1 MMEMMSIDKRVDAQ
15 IVSFD
20 GKIGLY
26 VNDFKGNIIEK
37 NADEEFETASC
48 VKVFVLTELFRRL
61 HEGTVALDQKLP
73 YRKNN
78 YIDGSGILRSLSE
91 GLELS
96 LIDYATLM
104 IIVSDN
110 IATNILIEFLGVDR
124 INETIESFGLK
135 QSKLHNKIDFDKY
148 DKLGTSTPREYA
160 KIFELAYKKKLYSE
174 EISDKFI
181 EILKMQHYNTMMT
194 KDIAPY
200 YLDSEDTG
208 DEELIYFVTKSGSM
222 NACRNDG
229 GLVYTPF
236 GGYAISIFTK
246 EFYDPLYHNNHE
258 SYQFGSKVSN
268 LILNHYL
275 SLKGS
280 IE

>member
-1 MMEMMSIDKRVDAQ
+1 MEMMSIDKRIDAQ
-15 IVSFD
+15 MVSFN
-20 GKIGLY
+20 GKMGLY
-26 VNDFKGNIIEK
+26 VNDFNGNIIEK

-48 VKVFVLTELFRRL
+48 VKIFVLTELLRRV
-61 HEGTVALDQKLP
+61 HEKTLDLNQKLV
-73 YRKNN
+73 YKKNN
-78 YIDGSGILRSLSE
+78 YIDGSGVIRSLSE

-110 IATNILIEFLGVDR
+110 IATNILIEFLGIEN
-124 INETIESFGLK
+124 INKTIVSFGLK
-135 QSKLHNKIDFDKY
+135 QSKIHNKINFEKY

-160 KIFELAYKKKLYSE
+160 KIFELAYKNELYSK
-174 EISDKFI
+174 EISEKFI
-181 EILKMQHYNTMMT
+181 EILKKQHYNTMMT
-194 KDIAPY
+194 RDIAPY

-208 DEELIYFVTKSGSM
+208 DEELICFATKSGSM

-236 GGYAISIFTK
+236 GGYALTLFTK

-280 IE
+280 VE

>member
-1 MMEMMSIDKRVDAQ
+1 MEMMSIDKRIDAH
-15 IVSFD
+15 IVSYD

-26 VNDFKGNIIEK
+26 VNDFNGNIIEK

-48 VKVFVLTELFRRL
+48 VKIFILTELLRRV
-61 HEGTVALDQKLP
+61 HEKTLDLNQKLV
-73 YRKNN
+73 YKKNN
-78 YIDGSGILRSLSE
+78 YIDGSGVIRSLSE

-96 LIDYATLM
+96 LIDYPTLM

-110 IATNILIEFLGVDR
+110 IATNILIELLGIEN
-124 INETIESFGLK
+124 INKTIVSFGLK
-135 QSKLHNKIDFDKY
+135 QSKLHNKIDFEKY
-148 DKLGTSTPREYA
+148 DKLGTSTPREYT
-160 KIFELAYKKKLYSE
+160 KIFELAYKNELYSK
-174 EISDKFI
+174 EISEKFI
-181 EILKMQHYNTMMT
+181 EILKKQHYNTMMT
-194 KDIAPY
+194 RDIAPY

-208 DEELIYFVTKSGSM
+208 DEELISFATKSGSM

-236 GGYAISIFTK
+236 GGYALTLFTK

>member
-1 MMEMMSIDKRVDAQ
+1 MEMMSIDKRIDAH
-15 IVSFD
+15 IVSYD

-26 VNDFKGNIIEK
+26 VNDFNGNIIEK

-48 VKVFVLTELFRRL
+48 VKIFILTELLRRV
-61 HEGTVALDQKLP
+61 HEKTLDLNQKLV
-73 YRKNN
+73 YKKNN
-78 YIDGSGILRSLSE
+78 YIDGSGVIRSLSE

-96 LIDYATLM
+96 LIDYPTLM

-110 IATNILIEFLGVDR
+110 IATNILIEFLGIEN
-124 INETIESFGLK
+124 INKTIVSFGLK
-135 QSKLHNKIDFDKY
+135 QSKLHNKIDFEKY

-160 KIFELAYKKKLYSE
+160 KIFELAYKNELYSK
-174 EISDKFI
+174 EISEKFI
-181 EILKMQHYNTMMT
+181 EILKKQHYNTMMT
-194 KDIAPY
+194 RDIAPY

-208 DEELIYFVTKSGSM
+208 DEELISFATKSGSM

-236 GGYAISIFTK
+236 GGYALTLFTK